1 VLARDGSRS
10 LPLPFSG
17 APGVAPAWPGSFDLY
32 REGVFATQQT
42 RNWCTAACIQMM
54 LNITLDQRDQSKSN
68 QQRYIRY
75 ERRHDL
81 YTPRQ
86 AKGSDPRGWA
96 AAMRHFGGG
105 TSYDDVARATFDDA
119 IRKAVGRLRQT
130 GKPVGLLV
138 DRGTH
143 AWVMTGFCA
152 SGDPAAGGDFTVTH
166 VMVMGPLYPEQKRG
180 YDMAP
185 GTKLTAERLEEFF
198 GPYADHVLPDNPWQG
213 LYVTIEP

>member
-1 VLARDGSRS
+1 
-10 LPLPFSG
+10 
-17 APGVAPAWPGSFDLY
+17 
-32 REGVFATQQT
+32 
-42 RNWCTAACIQMM
+42 MM
-54 LNITLDQRDQSKSN
+54 LNITLNQRDQSKAN

-81 YTPRQ
+81 YAPRQ

-105 TSYDDVARATFDDA
+105 ENYQDVASATFDVA
-119 IRKAVGRLRQT
+119 IRKAVARLRQT

-138 DRGTH
+138 DKGTH
-143 AWVMTGFCA
+143 AWVMTGFRA
-152 SGDPAAGGDFTVTH
+152 AMDPAASEDFTVTH
-166 VMVMGPLYPEQKRG
+166 VMVMGPLYPKQKNG

-185 GTKLTAERLEEFF
+185 GTKLTIERLREFF
-198 GPYADHVLPDNPWQG
+198 DPYKDHVIPDNPWQG

>member
-1 VLARDGSRS
+1 VKRDATPSSVPVPTEPIHSVLARDGSRS
-10 LPLPFSG
+10 LPPPFSG
-17 APGVAPAWPGSFDLY
+17 ALEVATAWPGSFDLY

-54 LNITLDQRDQSKSN
+54 LNITLDQRDHSKPN

-75 ERRHDL
+75 H
-81 YTPRQ
+81 
-86 AKGSDPRGWA
+86 
-96 AAMRHFGGG
+96 
-105 TSYDDVARATFDDA
+105 DVARGTFDDA
-119 IRKAVGRLRQT
+119 IRKAVGRLRRT
-130 GKPVGLLV
+130 GRPVGLLV

-152 SGDPAAGGDFTVTH
+152 SGDPAASDDFTVTH
-166 VMVMGPLYPEQKRG
+166 VIVMGPLYPEQKRG

-185 GTKLTAERLEEFF
+185 GTKLTVERLREFF